1 MRNLVRFIIQHHFL
15 IFFLLIEFFSL
26 FLLFSGNPYQKV
38 AFYNASHKLSGKY
51 SVRMSNI
58 RDYFS
63 LHYENRALAEENAR
77 LYNNLKSSFKV
88 TAAYDDSA
96 DRDTAYIRKF
106 RYLTTRVINNTINN
120 QYNYITLDKGSKSG
134 LRPEMAVIATDG
146 IVGIVK
152 SVSEDYASVLSVLNR
167 DFNVSAKIK
176 KSGYFGP
183 LNWNGSSSYYATLVD
198 IPHHVKIGEGDTIVT
213 SGYGGVFPEGYM
225 IGTISSFR
233 LKGGNYYEIKVKLST
248 EFRKLDYVQVIMNY
262 AKTQIDSLENKA
274 RQ

>member
-1 MRNLVRFIIQHHFL
+1 
-15 IFFLLIEFFSL
+15 
-26 FLLFSGNPYQKV
+26 
-38 AFYNASHKLSGKY
+38 
-51 SVRMSNI
+51 
-58 RDYFS
+58 
-63 LHYENRALAEENAR
+63 
-77 LYNNLKSSFKV
+77 
-88 TAAYDDSA
+88 
-96 DRDTAYIRKF
+96 
-106 RYLTTRVINNTINN
+106 
-120 QYNYITLDKGSKSG
+120 
-134 LRPEMAVIATDG
+134 
-146 IVGIVK
+146 
-152 SVSEDYASVLSVLNR
+152 VLNR